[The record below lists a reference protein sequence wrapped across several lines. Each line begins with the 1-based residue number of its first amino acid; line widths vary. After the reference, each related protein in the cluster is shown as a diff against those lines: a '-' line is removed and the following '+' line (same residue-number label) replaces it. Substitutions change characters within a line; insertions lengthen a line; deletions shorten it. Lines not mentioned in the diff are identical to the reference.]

1 MSVSGDPGVGPYL
14 PGLSGASVLQ
24 HRLRGVLDG
33 LRAVGASQLVGLLRI
48 DAGGLPAAVAAQCIR
63 EAVRPG
69 DSLAVVGPDLFV
81 VLCERLGHPDDLAA
95 IAERVRRSLVSTDPG
110 SPVEPR
116 IELAY
121 VDPSAGDPAALVD
134 ASANDVG
141 TDERWAPYDD
151 ALRSRARRRAGVAA
165 ALRDASNGSQLVLH
179 FQPEVDL
186 TTGRLAGV
194 EALVRWRRDGELIA
208 PDEFIPLAEE
218 TGLIVPIGSWV
229 LRTACAQLA
238 AWRRGG
244 HGDGVAVAV
253 NVSPRQL
260 LHPGFVQEVADVL
273 EVTGI
278 GAGSL
283 LLEITETAII
293 ADIDAAARVLQQLRD
308 QGVRIAVDDFGTGY
322 ASLTYLHR
330 LPADAVKLDRS
341 FIDGLVDDDRLAV
354 IVTAVLDLVRTIGL
368 RSIAEGVTTREQF
381 ELLRRLGADLAQGS
395 FVGPAVP
402 AEDLVDRL
410 R

>member
-1 MSVSGDPGVGPYL
+1 
-14 PGLSGASVLQ
+14 
-24 HRLRGVLDG
+24 
-33 LRAVGASQLVGLLRI
+33 
-48 DAGGLPAAVAAQCIR
+48 
-63 EAVRPG
+63 
-69 DSLAVVGPDLFV
+69 
-81 VLCERLGHPDDLAA
+81 
-95 IAERVRRSLVSTDPG
+95 
-110 SPVEPR
+110 
-116 IELAY
+116 
-121 VDPSAGDPAALVD
+121 
-134 ASANDVG
+134 
-141 TDERWAPYDD
+141 
-151 ALRSRARRRAGVAA
+151 
-165 ALRDASNGSQLVLH
+165 
-179 FQPEVDL
+179 
-186 TTGRLAGV
+186 
-194 EALVRWRRDGELIA
+194 
-208 PDEFIPLAEE
+208 
-218 TGLIVPIGSWV
+218 
-229 LRTACAQLA
+229 
-238 AWRRGG
+238 
-244 HGDGVAVAV
+244 
-253 NVSPRQL
+253 VSPRQL